1 MFIGPFLLEDHEHK
15 SIIENG
21 IRPLDEQ
28 PYANGVT
35 SFAANM
41 EQHLLVGSEL
51 NEKHLLLLAADGTS
65 ALVDGGLEP
74 VNEEELKADE
84 EGGVR
89 RRRRSLREVRLS
101 VDQQT
106 GAKKARHRKRRGN
119 PLDRTGICFNGLIE
133 DIKERYPFYKSD
145 ILDGIYVRA
154 AVVCSFIFI
163 TCLFSTL
170 MFATLLGTSVL

>member
-1 MFIGPFLLEDHEHK
+1 MFIDLFLLEDHEHK

-21 IRPLDEQ
+21 TRPLDEL

-35 SFAANM
+35 GFPANV

-51 NEKHLLLLAADGTS
+51 NEKHLMLLAADGTS
-65 ALVDGGLEP
+65 TLVDGGLEP
-74 VNEEELKADE
+74 MNEEELKADE

-101 VDQQT
+101 VDQT
-106 GAKKARHRKRRGN
+106 GAKKARHHKRRRN

-145 ILDGIYVRA
+145 ILDGIHVRA

-170 MFATLLGTSVL
+170 MFATLLGTRAL